1 MSMKRIFFSLVSLLL
16 SITLMRA
23 QSPWFNVKE
32 SGDHIWLIDD
42 HGAANIWL
50 VEGNDSALIIDTGMG
65 SADLLAQVRKLTGKP
80 LIVVNTHGHPDHV
93 GADYQFQTVYIHPA
107 DLKMAA
113 SINTPERRESA
124 AKNMLKGQSPAD
136 NEKYNGVQYETKFIP
151 VEENYIFDLGGRKLK
166 VIETPGHT
174 PGGISLLD
182 EENKILFTG
191 DNNNTL
197 VWLFLRE
204 CKPLHLYLET
214 LEKQAAMMS
223 SFSTMYPGHGGPV
236 ASDFILDQI
245 KCVKG
250 ILDKSLEA
258 KPYESFAGNAM
269 VSTFGRSSV
278 TFNPAN
284 L

>member
-1 MSMKRIFFSLVSLLL
+1 MKRIFVSLVLLLL
-16 SITLMRA
+16 SFPIMRA

-32 SGDHIWLIDD
+32 SGKQIWQIDD

-50 VEGNDSALIIDTGMG
+50 IEGNDSALIIDAGMG
-65 SADLLAQVRKLTGKP
+65 SADLVAQVRKLTVKP

-93 GADYQFQTVYIHPA
+93 GADYQFRTVYIHPA
-107 DLKMAA
+107 DLKMAE
-113 SINTPERRESA
+113 SLNTPERRESA
-124 AKNMLKGQSPAD
+124 AKNMLKGQSPTE
-136 NEKYNGVQYETKFIP
+136 NEKYKGIQYDTRFIP
-151 VEENYIFDLGGRKLK
+151 VKENYIFDLGGRKLK

-182 EENKILFTG
+182 EKNKLLFTG

-197 VWLFLRE
+197 VWLFLPE
-204 CKPLHLYLET
+204 CKPLHVYLET
-214 LEKQAAMMS
+214 LEKQAGMIG
-223 SFSTMYPGHGGPV
+223 SFTTIFPGHGGPV

-258 KPYESFAGNAM
+258 KPYESFAGKAM
-269 VSTFGRSSV
+269 ISTFGRSSV